1 MSDVNQVAPADYA
14 AEMAQLSGETAP
26 VVEQAVETTPV
37 VDNAVESDTFDPS
50 TLSPSAKAHWD
61 KQQQAIES
69 ERRRAKDFETRYA
82 TLHGR
87 VSPLQREVERLKRQQ
102 TQAPRP
108 APAAPA
114 PVSKE
119 SLQNW
124 DKYRSE
130 LPDEAAAIE
139 QFLKA
144 QLRDELGRFQP
155 IPEDVAAL
163 RKELAELREKELS
176 PRFQELDQIREARE
190 QEYVA
195 KVQGEVLGK
204 HADWNDHFQFDFDEN
219 NQLRI
224 LHESPQMAA
233 WLDTQPKAVIQ
244 ALMSDEVEECI
255 WAMDLFKASIAVAE
269 QPNTQAATELQQKRE
284 KNLQSRAVTST
295 AGLGM
300 ARQDPSKLPDKD
312 RYELEMKQLL
322 G

>member
-1 MSDVNQVAPADYA
+1 MSDQELSAAAAFDAHFDKEVVPEAAPSATPA
-14 AEMAQLSGETAP
+14 AEP
-26 VVEQAVETTPV
+26 VANVE
-37 VDNAVESDTFDPS
+37 ESDTFDPS

-114 PVSKE
+114 PVSKD

-204 HADWNDHFQFDFDEN
+204 HADWNEHFQFDFDEN

-224 LHESPQMAA
+224 LHESPQMTA
-233 WLDTQPKAVIQ
+233 WLDTQPKTVVQ
-244 ALMSDEVEECI
+244 ALMSDEVDECI
-255 WAMDLFKASIAVAE
+255 WAMDLFKSHLKE
-269 QPNTQAATELQQKRE
+269 QAAPVQPVQDQSTRAR
-284 KNLQSRAVTST
+284 NLHAQIGPKVT
-295 AGLGM
+295 AGGPRVDNSGVSD
-300 ARQDPSKLPDKD
+300 ADQFD
-312 RYELEMKQLL
+312 RAIDEANRKKR
-322 G
+322 

>member
-69 ERRRAKDFETRYA
+69 ERRRAKDFETRYV

-114 PVSKE
+114 PVSKD

-163 RKELAELREKELS
+163 RKELAELREKEAV
-176 PRFQELDQIREARE
+176 RATTEAR
-190 QEYVA
+190 
-195 KVQGEVLGK
+195 
-204 HADWNDHFQFDFDEN
+204 
-219 NQLRI
+219 
-224 LHESPQMAA
+224 AA
-233 WLDTQPKAVIQ
+233 LLLALDGIHDVVPAPPPVWPDAGTNPPG
-244 ALMSDEVEECI
+244 
-255 WAMDLFKASIAVAE
+255 WRSIDV
-269 QPNTQAATELQQKRE
+269 
-284 KNLQSRAVTST
+284 
-295 AGLGM
+295 
-300 ARQDPSKLPDKD
+300 
-312 RYELEMKQLL
+312 
-322 G
+322 